1 MSLAVVKVKHFFGWC
16 GFDSAASEGR
26 LWQLYLAVVK
36 FQVREAPA
44 RSTGFDPD
52 AGNGENWYRLP
63 GLNGGPLD
71 PQSSA
76 LTN

>member
-1 MSLAVVKVKHFFGWC
+1 MSLAVVKVKHSCGWC

-26 LWQLYLAVVK
+26 LYQLYLAVVK

-44 RSTGFDPD
+44 RAIGFAPD
-52 AGNGENWYRLP
+52 AVSGEKWYRLP